1 MPTTIEKRLTS
12 PANDRFRLTVRHDYT
27 SNNEQKR
34 NDRIWWKAAV
44 ASTIVQRHHRCMNS
58 IAFQP
63 TAEDLLAANRLNFVA
78 TVKSKQVARSYALG
92 GLVLGIVTAYV
103 FSTWQLGSTAI
114 GAAIGVTYWTILLS
128 LILLSAYLRLPRQ
141 VKRVYN
147 QQKSLHDIT
156 TVRWSDEAISF
167 SSSRANS
174 SFQWADFVRIIK
186 GNEIIILR
194 QSDAMMNFIPLR
206 VLSAQQAEDIAAKG

>member
-1 MPTTIEKRLTS
+1 
-12 PANDRFRLTVRHDYT
+12 
-27 SNNEQKR
+27 
-34 NDRIWWKAAV
+34 
-44 ASTIVQRHHRCMNS
+44 MNS

-78 TVKSKQVARSYALG
+78 TVKSKRVARSYALG

-141 VKRVYN
+141 VKRV
-147 QQKSLHDIT
+147 
-156 TVRWSDEAISF
+156 
-167 SSSRANS
+167 
-174 SFQWADFVRIIK
+174 
-186 GNEIIILR
+186 
-194 QSDAMMNFIPLR
+194 
-206 VLSAQQAEDIAAKG
+206 